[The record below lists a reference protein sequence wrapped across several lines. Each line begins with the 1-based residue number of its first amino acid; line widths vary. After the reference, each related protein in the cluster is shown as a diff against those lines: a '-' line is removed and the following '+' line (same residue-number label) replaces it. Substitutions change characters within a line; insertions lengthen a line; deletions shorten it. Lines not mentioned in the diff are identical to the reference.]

1 MGVRACEEGGRG
13 WHDAF
18 TTRVM
23 PEIVG
28 CRVELGGECRA
39 PRSNP
44 ADSLISDFWPLEL

>member
-28 CRVELGGECRA
+28 CRVEVGGEWSWEVSA
-39 PRSNP
+39 
-44 ADSLISDFWPLEL
+44 ELPGATLLTL